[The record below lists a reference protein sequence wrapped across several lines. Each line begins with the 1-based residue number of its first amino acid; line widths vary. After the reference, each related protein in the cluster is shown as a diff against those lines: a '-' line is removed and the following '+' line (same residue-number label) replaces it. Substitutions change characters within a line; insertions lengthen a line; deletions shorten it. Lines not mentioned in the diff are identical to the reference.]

1 MCNWMQSFPS
11 SCLFQALDCLEVSL
25 QGTVTKRMTFVFCRH
40 VTDVVSCFPH
50 FWEKC
55 LAPKQLKEMGLFWN
69 IVSLRVQF
77 IKVGKAGGR
86 DLEAA
91 GHVASAASEQ
101 IERERKAV
109 PNFLSV
115 SHLSSTSPYLQ
126 SSHLDSHDLES
137 SSQTHPEVCFN
148 GHSKC
153 HQIYNQDK
161 LPHKSLQI

>member
-1 MCNWMQSFPS
+1 MSLPGLG
-11 SCLFQALDCLEVSL
+11 LFGGEPARDSHQEDAFVS
-25 QGTVTKRMTFVFCRH
+25 CRH

-55 LAPKQLKEMGLFWN
+55 LAPKQLKEMGLFWD

-91 GHVASAASEQ
+91 GHVASADSEQ
-101 IERERKAV
+101 REREEGCAQ
-109 PNFLSV
+109 LSFCFPSV
-115 SHLSSTSPYLQ
+115 KHAIPYLQ

-137 SSQTHPEVCFN
+137 SPQTHPKVCFN